1 MKHHTLFLIL
11 CGTLLPLAL
20 TACATTSSAPAVP
33 AASATPPPPV
43 SANTYA
49 ITDVTVVDV
58 EHGRLLPDQTVIIEG
73 ESIRAIGPRVEVVMP
88 DGAQMIDGH
97 GLYLMPGLV
106 DAHVHYF
113 DPEVFGR
120 VMIANG
126 VLLARDMGLP
136 TKQAVKLRDAL
147 KQGELIG
154 PELIVAGSILD
165 GDPPIIPAISI
176 GLTTSEEARAAV
188 RQQAA
193 AGVDQIKVYSKLDKA
208 VFLAIVD
215 EAQKVGLTVVGHV
228 PDSIGIEEAA
238 AAGLKSSE
246 HLFGF
251 DKVVAKLLGAYVRQ
265 TYAGMG
271 AEAGYLQRL
280 NEVDPTELQAV
291 YQQLRASGLTVCP
304 TMIVFKT
311 GTQYKAI
318 QSGNFQGSEYISP
331 FMQGIWQSQWAQQ
344 DDLPD
349 FMWQNWAQMVKG
361 LHEAGVPL
369 MVGTDL
375 VTPGIIPGEAVH
387 QEMEIWQD
395 AGIPPADV
403 LRSATLVP
411 ARFMGLEDRLG
422 TVAEGKTAS
431 LVLVKGNPLEDVRNA
446 RLIDGVFLRGKYY
459 DRADLDRLLSEA
471 REAASSNPMDS
482 AQ

>member
-1 MKHHTLFLIL
+1 MKHHALCLIL

-20 TACATTSSAPAVP
+20 TACATTPSAPVAP
-33 AASATPPPPV
+33 AASATAT
-43 SANTYA
+43 SATADTYA
-49 ITDVTVVDV
+49 ITGATVVDV
-58 EHGRLLPDQTVIIEG
+58 EQGRTVSDQTVIIEG
-73 ESIRAIGPRVEVVMP
+73 ESIKTVGPRAEVVVP
-88 DGAQMIDGH
+88 DGARVIDGR

-113 DPEVFGR
+113 DQEVFGR
-120 VMIANG
+120 VMLANG
-126 VLLARDMGLP
+126 ILLARDMGLP
-136 TKQAVKLRDAL
+136 TKQAVKLREAL
-147 KQGELIG
+147 KRGELIG
-154 PELIVAGSILD
+154 PELIVTGSILD

-176 GLTTSEEARAAV
+176 GLTTPEEARAAV
-188 RQQAA
+188 REQAA

-215 EAQKVGLTVVGHV
+215 EAQKAGLKVVGHV
-228 PDSIGIEEAA
+228 PDSIGITEAA

-251 DKVVAKLLGAYVRQ
+251 DKVVAGLLGAYVRQ

-280 NEVDPTELQAV
+280 NEIDPAELQAV
-291 YQQLRASGLTVCP
+291 YQQLHASGLTVDP
-304 TMIVFKT
+304 TVIVFKI
-311 GTQYKAI
+311 GVNYSAIKA
-318 QSGNFQGSEYISP
+318 GNFEGHEYISP
-331 FMQGIWQSQWAQQ
+331 LVLGIWQSQWEQQ
-344 DDLPD
+344 SDLPD
-349 FMWQNWAQMVKG
+349 LIWQKWAQVVKG
-361 LHEAGVPL
+361 LHDVGVPL

-411 ARFMGLEDRLG
+411 VRFMGLENRLG
-422 TVAEGKTAS
+422 TVTAGKIAS
-431 LVLVKGNPLEDVRNA
+431 LVLVKGNPLEDVRNTQ
-446 RLIDGVFLRGKYY
+446 LIDGVFLRGTYY

-471 REAASSNPMDS
+471 REIANPQTGSGDE
-482 AQ
+482 

>member
-1 MKHHTLFLIL
+1 MIHINQNA
-11 CGTLLPLAL
+11 LPCLMIVAILAL
-20 TACATTSSAPAVP
+20 LIAACSP
-33 AASATPPPPV
+33 AAAPTVTPT
-43 SANTYA
+43 SLDSYA
-49 ITDVTVVDV
+49 ITDVNVVDV
-58 EHGRLLPDQTVIIEG
+58 EQGTILPDQTVIIEG
-73 ESIRAIGPRVEVVMP
+73 ESIKDVGPRAELIVP
-88 DGAQMIDGH
+88 NGARVIEGR

-113 DPEVFGR
+113 DQEVFGR
-120 VMIANG
+120 VLIANG

-154 PELIVAGSILD
+154 PELIIAGSILD
-165 GDPPIIPAISI
+165 GDPPLIPAISI
-176 GLTTSEEARAAV
+176 GLTTPEEARAAV

-215 EAQKVGLTVVGHV
+215 EAHKVGLKVVGHV

-280 NEVDPTELQAV
+280 NEVDPIELQAV

-304 TMIVFKT
+304 TVIVFQT
-311 GTQYKAI
+311 GTDYKAI

-331 FMQGIWQSQWAQQ
+331 FILGIWQSQRAQQ

-349 FMWQNWAQMVKG
+349 FIWQNWAQMVKG
-361 LHEAGVPL
+361 LHDAGVPL

-411 ARFMGLEDRLG
+411 AQFAGLEDRLG
-422 TVAEGKTAS
+422 TVAQGKTAS
-431 LVLVKGNPLEDVRNA
+431 LVLVKGNPLEDIGNA
-446 RLIDGVFLRGKYY
+446 QLIEGVFLRGKYY

-471 REAASSNPMDS
+471 RAAASSNPMDS
-482 AQ
+482 AP

>member
-1 MKHHTLFLIL
+1 MCIRDR
-11 CGTLLPLAL
+11 C
-20 TACATTSSAPAVP
+20 SP
-33 AASATPPPPV
+33 AAAPTDTPV
-43 SANTYA
+43 SLNSYA
-49 ITDVTVVDV
+49 ITDVAVVDV
-58 EHGRLLPDQTVIIEG
+58 EQGSILPDQTVIIEDDL
-73 ESIRAIGPRVEVVMP
+73 IRAIGPRAGLTVP
-88 DGAQMIDGH
+88 NGARVIDGR

-113 DPEVFGR
+113 DQEVFGR
-120 VMIANG
+120 VLIANG

-136 TKQAVKLRDAL
+136 TKQAVKLREAL
-147 KQGELIG
+147 IRGETIG
-154 PELIVAGSILD
+154 PELIVTGSILD

-176 GLTTSEEARAAV
+176 GLTTPEEARAAV
-188 RQQAA
+188 RKQAEV
-193 AGVDQIKVYSKLDKA
+193 GVDQIKVYSRLDKD

-215 EAQKVGLTVVGHV
+215 EAQKVGLKVVGHV

-238 AAGLKSSE
+238 AAGLDSSE

-251 DKVVAKLLGAYVRQ
+251 DKVVAKLLGATVRQ

-280 NEVDPTELQAV
+280 GEVDPAEWQGV
-291 YQQLRASGLTVCP
+291 YQRLRASGLTVCP
-304 TMIVFKT
+304 TVIVFKI
-311 GTQYKAI
+311 GTAYKAI
-318 QSGNFQGSEYISP
+318 QSGNFQGSAYISP
-331 FMQGIWQSQWAQQ
+331 FILGIWQSQWAQQ
-344 DDLPD
+344 SDLPD
-349 FMWQNWAQMVKG
+349 FIWQNWAQMVKG
-361 LHEAGVPL
+361 LHDAGVPL

-375 VTPGIIPGEAVH
+375 VTPGIIPGESVH

-395 AGIPPADV
+395 AGIPPAAV

-411 ARFMGLEDRLG
+411 VRFMGLENRLG
-422 TVAEGKTAS
+422 TVAQGKAAS

-446 RLIDGVFLRGKYY
+446 RSINGVFLRGKYY

-471 REAASSNPMDS
+471 REAASSNPLDS